1 MSIISNRGLSKWD
14 AVDRTLKEAKG
25 IELMETWQW
34 HLNYFFGFRMLA
46 LAFLL
51 CLKALLPL
59 RPPPPQP
66 PRVLSWNITSKLW
79 HNFAVQYYCNVIDLV
94 FQRPTIYP
102 LTIYNYYKF
111 FFLTAQLHCTSRVKW
126 GVTSERWFNNQQVN

>member
-59 RPPPPQP
+59 CPPPPTPKGSFLKHYFKVVTQLCCAILLQCYWLGLP
-66 PRVLSWNITSKLW
+66 KTNHL
-79 HNFAVQYYCNVIDLV
+79 
-94 FQRPTIYP
+94 PT
-102 LTIYNYYKF
+102 NNYKF